1 MLYITGIQLNSDQ
14 KAHWLSNASSWLTDF
29 NWGCALS
36 CPTQLID
43 HKQGGDNGVYFLVKV
58 NLSGSTFD
66 KLQGYIIVKYGH
78 I

>member
-1 MLYITGIQLNSDQ
+1 MFNRVMRSVPGATG
-14 KAHWLSNASSWLTDF
+14 HTR
-29 NWGCALS
+29 
-36 CPTQLID
+36 LID